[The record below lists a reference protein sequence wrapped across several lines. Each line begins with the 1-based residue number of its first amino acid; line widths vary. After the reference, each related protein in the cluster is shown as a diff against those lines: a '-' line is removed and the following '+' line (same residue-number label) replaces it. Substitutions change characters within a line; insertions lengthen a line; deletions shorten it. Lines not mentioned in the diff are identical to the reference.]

1 MRDVRSRGGGC
12 VRHWGGWLARRC
24 WGEPVSGLGFWAPLC
39 AGQSPQGALV
49 SARECVMYAAEA
61 GVVQEALVVDGSGA
75 QIVEG
80 REGSAS

>member
-1 MRDVRSRGGGC
+1 MLWVWGVRGLRDVRSRGGR
-12 VRHWGGWLARRC
+12 VRPALGRLA
-24 WGEPVSGLGFWAPLC
+24 GLGFWAPLC